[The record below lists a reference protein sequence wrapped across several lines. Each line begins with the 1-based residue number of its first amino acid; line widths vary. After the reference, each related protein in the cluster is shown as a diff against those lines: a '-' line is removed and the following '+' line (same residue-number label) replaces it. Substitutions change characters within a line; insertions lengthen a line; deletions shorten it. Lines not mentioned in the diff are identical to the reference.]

1 MLKLNK
7 ASKDIKDDPN
17 IGLNPWK
24 DYILKDFRGKGK
36 IGKVYKA
43 VNASDPKDFLA
54 CKVIL
59 LENLKDGWE
68 RELHKL
74 SLLRGIDHVVQY
86 YHSDVASYD
95 FNKSYVFVMYQFID
109 GWNLRDYIKKN
120 GNLDLALIELLAQ
133 TIIKVLFACQK
144 VDILHGDLHQG
155 NIMISKPDERLVG
168 SPNTIWITDFGYG
181 GSHNQVRPKDD
192 LKQLYSILSALLHK
206 LNKSELNPRDRI
218 VYDKIQELLDTKL
231 LEHDAT
237 QKKFASIE
245 TIVNDFEN
253 IGRNAEV
260 QVAVEKQGGLVQ
272 GPGDYLWAEALGYRA
287 NEWKILFV
295 PEILGSRDLLSKN
308 ITILTGARGCGKTM
322 AFRRLTAYMDALIG
336 ENSGVQGADEFVGF
350 YVNCRD
356 IVEAFPWLPIDE
368 NTAIAQQII
377 HFFHLLWLAEICK
390 TLAIKDIK
398 INYDWL
404 DIFINKIFKKR
415 YFSLPAGA
423 DTLSHVRAFIENE
436 KEKCRLTRV
445 GKFDG
450 IEEWPLLRIDFLDL
464 LLKELHQNIPW
475 IAKRPLYFFLDDYTI
490 PTITRSTQRVL
501 NPIIFKRRSDLFF
514 KISTE
519 SSNSFDNLGIQGKP
533 LELNQDYE
541 LIDMA
546 TESLHQNE
554 RSKQEL
560 LNKIFIPRI
569 DRHSKLK
576 NQNLNLLDI
585 LGKTTFTGNELAR
598 KMREASQNGN
608 QKRIEYH
615 GIGAFV
621 GMWSSDTRT
630 MIQMFVDVLREAEN
644 DTNDQNFF
652 PVKTTIQDRV
662 YRAAGGE
669 FLKFMESVTDPSEWE
684 ININETSTRLG
695 GKFGNHLKD
704 IVEAFINVS
713 RYEMTQ
719 GNLVSN
725 QGRNLPKQAFRIEI
739 LDKFELTDEKSISYY
754 NGLTRWHVFLQ
765 DWRGKSVRGMLTPR
779 LYLNRMLIPY
789 TNLTFSSH
797 DNIAFN
803 NDQFVMLLTKPKSF
817 YEYWKR
823 NKKNK
828 VDNTNGPDL
837 FNQTS

>member
-1 MLKLNK
+1 MNQTPINQLND
-7 ASKDIKDDPN
+7 SN
-17 IGLNPWK
+17 IGLNPWQ
-24 DYILKDFRGKGK
+24 DYILQDFVGEGK
-36 IGKVYKA
+36 IGRVYKA
-43 VNASDPKDFLA
+43 VRKSDPDDILA

-59 LENLKDGWE
+59 PKNLKDGWKH
-68 RELHKL
+68 ELEKL
-74 SLLRGIDHVVQY
+74 SKLRGISHVVQY
-86 YHSDVASYD
+86 YHFDANLDKFDKPYA
-95 FNKSYVFVMYQFID
+95 FVMYQFID
-109 GWNLRDYIKKN
+109 GWNLNKYLEEH
-120 GNLDLALIELLAQ
+120 GNLDLALIELLSQ
-133 TIIKVLFACQK
+133 TIIKVLYACQK
-144 VDILHGDLHQG
+144 VNILHGDLHQG
-155 NIMISKPDERLVG
+155 NIMISKPDERIVG
-168 SPNTIWITDFGYG
+168 SPKTIWITDFGYG
-181 GSHNQVRPKDD
+181 GSHNQVQPKVD
-192 LKQLYSILSALLHK
+192 LKQLFSILSALLHK

-237 QKKFASIE
+237 QKKFASLE
-245 TIVNDFEN
+245 TVVNDFEN

-260 QVAVEKQGGLVQ
+260 QVAVEKQGGVVQ
-272 GPGDYLWAEALGYRA
+272 GPGDYLWAESLGYRA
-287 NEWKILFV
+287 LEWKILFV

-336 ENSGVQGADEFVGF
+336 ENSGVQGANEFVGF

-356 IVEAFPWLPIDE
+356 IVEAFPYLPFEE
-368 NTAIAQQII
+368 NVAVAQQII

-390 TLAIKDIK
+390 TLAIKDTK

-404 DIFINKIFKKR
+404 DVFINNIFKNK
-415 YFSLPAGA
+415 YLSLPAGA
-423 DTLSHVRAFIENE
+423 DILSHVRAFIENE

-450 IEEWPLLRIDFLDL
+450 IEAWPLSRIDFLDL
-464 LLKELHQNIPW
+464 LQKELHQNIAW

-519 SSNSFDNLGIQGKP
+519 SSNSFDNLSMLGKP

-554 RSKQEL
+554 KSKQEL

-576 NQNLNLLDI
+576 NQNLSLLDI
-585 LGKTTFTGNELAR
+585 LGKTTLSSNELAR
-598 KMREASQNGN
+598 QMREASQHGN

-615 GIGAFV
+615 GIAAFV

-644 DTNDQNFF
+644 EANDQIFF
-652 PVKTTIQDRV
+652 PVKIPIQDRV

-669 FLKFMESVTDPSEWE
+669 LLKFMESVTDPSSWE
-684 ININETSTRLG
+684 KNKLETSTKLG
-695 GKFGNHLKD
+695 GKFGTHLKD
-704 IVEAFINVS
+704 IVEAFVNVS
-713 RYEMTQ
+713 RYDMTQ
-719 GNLVSN
+719 GKLVSN
-725 QGRNLPKQAFRIEI
+725 QGRYNPKQAFRIEI
-739 LDKFELTDEKSISYY
+739 LDKFELPEEIDNSYY
-754 NGLTRWHVFLQ
+754 NGLTRWHIFLQ

-779 LYLNRMLIPY
+779 LFLNRMLIPY

-797 DNIAFN
+797 DSIAFN
-803 NDQFVMLLTKPKSF
+803 NDEFIMLLTEPKSF
-817 YEYWKR
+817 YNYWK
-823 NKKNK
+823 KKRKSQVN
-828 VDNTNGPDL
+828 NNIGSDL
-837 FNQTS
+837 FNQKS

>member
-1 MLKLNK
+1 MKISS
-7 ASKDIKDDPN
+7 ADIKDDPN

-24 DYILKDFRGKGK
+24 DYILQEFVGKGK

-43 VNASDPKDFLA
+43 ISKANPNDILA

-59 LENLKDGWE
+59 PEKLKAGWE
-68 RELHKL
+68 RELEKL
-74 SLLRGIDHVVQY
+74 SMLRGISTVVPY
-86 YHSDVASYD
+86 FNSGVASYD
-95 FNKSYVFVMYQFID
+95 LNKSYVFVMYQFID
-109 GWNLRDYIKKN
+109 GCNLKDYIKQH
-120 GNLDLALIELLAQ
+120 GNIDLALIELLAQ

-144 VDILHGDLHQG
+144 VNILHGDLHEG
-155 NIMISKPDERLVG
+155 NIMISKPDDRIVG
-168 SPNTIWITDFGYG
+168 SPKTIWVTDFGYG
-181 GSHNQVRPKDD
+181 GSHNHVRPKDD
-192 LKQLYSILSALLHK
+192 LKQLFSILSALLHK
-206 LNKSELNPRDRI
+206 LSKSELNPRDRI

-237 QKKFASIE
+237 QKKYASIE
-245 TIVNDFEN
+245 SIVYDFEN

-356 IVEAFPWLPIDE
+356 IVEAFPWLPLEGNI
-368 NTAIAQQII
+368 AIAHQII

-390 TLAIKDIK
+390 TLAIKDIT
-398 INYDWL
+398 ISFNWL
-404 DIFINKIFKKR
+404 DSFINKIFKNR
-415 YFSLPAGA
+415 YQSLPEGA
-423 DTLSHVRAFIENE
+423 DVLSHVRAFVENE

-445 GKFDG
+445 GKIDG

-464 LLKELHQNIPW
+464 VQKELHQNIPW
-475 IAKRPLYFFLDDYTI
+475 IARRPLYFFLDDYTI

-569 DRHSKLK
+569 DRHIKLK

-585 LGKTTFTGNELAR
+585 LGKTTFSGNELAR

-615 GIGAFV
+615 GISAFV
-621 GMWSSDTRT
+621 GMWSSDTRS
-630 MIQMFVDVLREAEN
+630 MIQMFVDVLREAEI
-644 DTNDQNFF
+644 DTSGQPFF
-652 PVKTTIQDRV
+652 PVKAAIQDRV
-662 YRAAGGE
+662 YRTAGGE
-669 FLKFMESVTDPSEWE
+669 LLKFMESVTDPSSWE
-684 ININETSTRLG
+684 LGKLETSTKLG

-725 QGRNLPKQAFRIEI
+725 QGRQIPKQAFRIEI
-739 LDKFELTDEKSISYY
+739 LDKFELPEEISNSYY
-754 NGLTRWHVFLQ
+754 IGLTRWHIFFQ

-779 LYLNRMLIPY
+779 LFLNRMLIPY

-797 DNIAFN
+797 DSLAFN
-803 NDQFVMLLTKPKSF
+803 NDEFIRLLADPKAF
-817 YEYWKR
+817 YVYWK
-823 NKKNK
+823 KKRRGPIN
-828 VDNTNGPDL
+828 VDTGPNL
-837 FNQTS
+837 FNQKS